1 MYPKFITIFVREEIF
16 ERIRQ
21 SLISKTKEKLHS
33 CTIKKEFRTPI
44 NHVYYMCVHVYIY
57 TQNVFEEVKLTLK
70 VLTCFHIEYNFA
82 YKYIGYFIH
91 L

>member
-1 MYPKFITIFVREEIF
+1 M
-16 ERIRQ
+16 
-21 SLISKTKEKLHS
+21 
-33 CTIKKEFRTPI
+33 
-44 NHVYYMCVHVYIY
+44 YIY